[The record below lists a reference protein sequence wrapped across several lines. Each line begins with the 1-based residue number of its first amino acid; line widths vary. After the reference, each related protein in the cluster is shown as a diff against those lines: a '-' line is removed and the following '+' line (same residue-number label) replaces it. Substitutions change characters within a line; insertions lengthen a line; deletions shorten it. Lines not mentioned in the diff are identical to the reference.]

1 MPTDRRSAR
10 RLALVPLAALALA
23 GCAALEEAASDGQD
37 PAAALAEADF
47 ALQLLHLADM
57 DGASGALDDVGAFS
71 ALVARLREDYP
82 DNTLLVSSGDNYIPG
97 PRYFAAS
104 ADALA
109 GPLGAA
115 GDGRADIAFLNEMG
129 VAASAVGNH
138 ELDQGTGAFAAIV
151 APETVGADDEDG
163 RPAGEYPGA
172 AFPYLSANLDFA
184 ADEDLA
190 ALATEGGQ
198 AVGAI
203 AGRLAPSATVEVGG
217 ETIGLVGAT
226 TPTLGAITSTGDIGV
241 RPADATDVDALAAE
255 IQGAV
260 DALVGQGV
268 DKIVLLAHM
277 QQLSV
282 ERALATRLSGVDVIV
297 GGGSNTL
304 LADADDALRPGDS
317 ADDVYPLAFEG
328 ADGAP
333 VLLVNV
339 DGDYRYVGRLV
350 VGFDA
355 DGQLLPAT
363 LDEAVNGVRATTA
376 ENVAALGATTPDPE
390 VVALATALQDVLA
403 ERDGVIVGRASVYL
417 DGRRGSVRSE
427 ETNMGNLT
435 ADANLW
441 LARQADPETVIS
453 LKNGGGIRAPI
464 GLEVQPPG
472 TIDPEAV
479 EFLPTPANPAVGK
492 REGDVSQFDLQGT
505 LRFNNGLTL
514 LNVGAAELKDILE
527 HAVAGAAPDA
537 TPGAF
542 PQVGG
547 LSFSFDPSGTAR
559 EGGDT
564 NGAAD
569 VPGTRV
575 RDIAVL
581 DEDGAVAD
589 VLFEDGELQGD
600 PGRAFRLVILDFIAS
615 CVGDASAEAE
625 CGDGYPLKGLA
636 APDRIDL
643 ADAGVDPGA
652 SDFADPGSEQ
662 DALAEYLAARFAET
676 PYAEAETSPSED
688 RRIRNLA
695 AR

>member
-1 MPTDRRSAR
+1 MPIDRRFA
-10 RLALVPLAALALA
+10 LAPLAALALSA
-23 GCAALEEAASDGQD
+23 LALSGCAALDEATSDGQD

-47 ALQLLHLADM
+47 ALQLLHFADV

-71 ALVARLREDYP
+71 ALVARFRDDFP

-104 ADALA
+104 AEALA

-115 GDGRADIAFLNEMG
+115 GEGRADIAFLNELG
-129 VAASAVGNH
+129 VVASAVGNH
-138 ELDQGTGAFAAIV
+138 ELDQGTGAFASIV
-151 APETVGADDEDG
+151 APETVGADDEDE

-184 ADEDLA
+184 ADENLA
-190 ALATEGGQ
+190 PLASEGGQ
-198 AVGAI
+198 PVGTVA
-203 AGRLAPSATVEVGG
+203 ARLAPSATVEIDGR
-217 ETIGLVGAT
+217 TIGLVGAT
-226 TPTLGAITSTGDIGV
+226 TPRLGAITSAGDIGV
-241 RPADATDVDALAAE
+241 RPAEADDVDALAAE
-255 IQGAV
+255 IQDAV
-260 DALVGQGV
+260 DALVARGV

-277 QQLSV
+277 QQISI
-282 ERALATRLSGVDVIV
+282 ERALAPRLTGVDVIV
-297 GGGSNTL
+297 AGGSNTL
-304 LADADDALRPGDS
+304 LADADDALRAGDAA
-317 ADDVYPLAFEG
+317 ADAYPIIDRG

-339 DGDYRYVGRLV
+339 DGDYRYLGRLV
-350 VGFDA
+350 VGFDDA
-355 DGQLLPAT
+355 GRILPAT
-363 LDEAVNGVRATTA
+363 LDEAVNGAWASSA
-376 ENVAALGATTPDPE
+376 ENVAALGATPDPE
-390 VVALATALQDVLA
+390 IETLASTLQGVLA
-403 ERDGVIVGRASVYL
+403 ERDGNIVGRASVYL

-427 ETNMGNLT
+427 ETNLGNLT

-441 LARQADPETVIS
+441 LARQADPEAVIS

-472 TIDPEAV
+472 TLDPEAV
-479 EFLPTPANPAVGK
+479 EFLPPPANPAVGK

-514 LNVGAAELKDILE
+514 LSVGAAELVDILE
-527 HAVAGAAPDA
+527 HAVAEAGPDA

-547 LSFSFDPSGTAR
+547 IAFSFDPAGTAR
-559 EGGDT
+559 QGGDT

-575 RDIAVL
+575 RELAVL
-581 DEDGAVAD
+581 DENGAVAD
-589 VLFEDGELQGD
+589 VLVEGGELQGD
-600 PGRAFRLVILDFIAS
+600 AARAFRLVILDFIAS
-615 CVGDASAEAE
+615 CVGDAQAE

-636 APDRIDL
+636 APDRVDL
-643 ADAGVDPGA
+643 ADAGVDPGS
-652 SDFADPGSEQ
+652 SDFAEPGSEQ
-662 DALAEYLAARFAET
+662 DALAEYLAARFADT
-676 PYAEAETSPSED
+676 PYAEAETSPAED

>member
-1 MPTDRRSAR
+1 MPTDRISNAC
-10 RLALVPLAALALA
+10 LALVPLAALALA
-23 GCAALEEAASDGQD
+23 GCATLEEAIPGGKDSD
-37 PAAALAEADF
+37 AALAEADF
-47 ALQLLHLADM
+47 VLQLLHMADM
-57 DGASGALDDVGAFS
+57 DGASGALEDVGAFS
-71 ALVARLREDYP
+71 ALVARFREDFP
-82 DNTLLVSSGDNYIPG
+82 DRTLLVSSGDNYIPG

-138 ELDQGTGAFAAIV
+138 ELDQGTAAFAALV
-151 APETVGADDEDG
+151 APERVGADDGDG
-163 RPAGEYPGA
+163 RPAGDYPGA
-172 AFPYLSANLDFA
+172 TFPYLSANLDFT
-184 ADEDLA
+184 ADE
-190 ALATEGGQ
+190 ALAPLATGGGQ
-198 AVGAI
+198 ATEAIGA
-203 AGRLAPSATVEVGG
+203 RLAPSAVLEIDGA
-217 ETIGLVGAT
+217 TIGLVGAT
-226 TPTLGAITSTGDIGV
+226 TPGLGAITSAGDVGV
-241 RPADATDVDALAAE
+241 RPADADDVDALAAE

-260 DALVGQGV
+260 DALVAQGV
-268 DKIVLLAHM
+268 NKVVLLAHM

-282 ERALATRLSGVDVIV
+282 ERALATRLANVDIIV

-304 LADADDALRPGDS
+304 LADADDALRAGD
-317 ADDVYPLAFEG
+317 AAADVYPLAFEG

-339 DGDYRYVGRLV
+339 DGDYRYLGRLV

-355 DGQLLPAT
+355 AGRILPAT
-363 LDEAVNGVRATTA
+363 LDESTNGVRATTA
-376 ENVAALGATTPDPE
+376 ENVAALGATPDPE
-390 VVALATALQDVLA
+390 VVALATTLSDVLA
-403 ERDGVIVGRASVYL
+403 ERDGNIVGRASVYL
-417 DGRRGSVRSE
+417 DGRRGAVRSE

-472 TIDPEAV
+472 TLDPQAV
-479 EFLPTPANPAVGK
+479 EFLPPPANPAVGK

-514 LNVGAAELKDILE
+514 LTLSAAELRDVLE
-527 HAVAGAAPDA
+527 HALAEAAPDA

-542 PQVGG
+542 PQVAG
-547 LSFSFDPSGTAR
+547 LAFSFDPAGTAR
-559 EGGDT
+559 TGGDT

-575 RDIAVL
+575 RDLAVL
-581 DEDGAVAD
+581 DEGGAVAD
-589 VLFEDGELQGD
+589 VLVEDGVLQGD
-600 PGRAFRLVILDFIAS
+600 PARALRIVILDFIAG
-615 CVGDASAEAE
+615 CVGEASAEAE

-643 ADAGVDPGA
+643 ADVGVDPGA
-652 SDFADPGSEQ
+652 SDFAEPGSEQ

-676 PYAEAETSPSED
+676 PYAEPETAPSED

>member
-1 MPTDRRSAR
+1 MSIDRRSPA
-10 RLALVPLAALALA
+10 RLALAPVAAALALA
-23 GCAALEEAASDGQD
+23 GCAALDEAPGGPDAR
-37 PAAALAEADF
+37 AALAEADF
-47 ALQLLHLADM
+47 VLQLLHFADM

-71 ALVARLREDYP
+71 GLVTHLRGEYP

-115 GDGRADIAFLNEMG
+115 GDGRADIAFLNAMG
-129 VAASAVGNH
+129 VATSAVGNH
-138 ELDQGTGAFAAIV
+138 ELDQGTGAFASLV
-151 APETVGADDEDG
+151 APETVGPDDEDERPEG
-163 RPAGEYPGA
+163 RYPGA

-184 ADEDLA
+184 ADEELA
-190 ALATEGGQ
+190 PLAVEGGRP
-198 AVGAI
+198 VGEI
-203 AGRLAPSATVEVGG
+203 AARLAPSATVEIDG
-217 ETIGLVGAT
+217 ETVGLVGAT
-226 TPTLGAITSTGDIGV
+226 TPGLGAITSSGDIGV
-241 RPADATDVDALAAE
+241 RPADADDVDALAAE

-260 DALVGQGV
+260 DALVEAGV
-268 DKIVLLAHM
+268 DKVVLLAHM

-282 ERALATRLSGVDVIV
+282 ERELATRLSDVDVV
-297 GGGSNTL
+297 VAGGSNTL
-304 LADADDALRPGDS
+304 LADPDDTLRTGDTAADA
-317 ADDVYPLAFEG
+317 YPLVLEG

-339 DGDYRYVGRLV
+339 DGDYRYLGRLV

-355 DGQLLPAT
+355 DGRLLPAT
-363 LDEAVNGVRATTA
+363 LDEAVNGAVASTA
-376 ENVAALGATTPDPE
+376 ETLAGLGATPDPAVE
-390 VVALATALQDVLA
+390 ALASALREVLA
-403 ERDGVIVGRASVYL
+403 ERDGAIVGRTSVYL

-441 LARQADPETVIS
+441 LARQADPQTVIA
-453 LKNGGGIRAPI
+453 LKNGGGIRSPI

-472 TIDPEAV
+472 TVDPDAV
-479 EFLPTPANPAVGK
+479 EFLPPRANPAVGK

-514 LNVGAAELKDILE
+514 LTVTAAELVDILE
-527 HAVAGAAPDA
+527 HAVAEAGPDA

-542 PQVGG
+542 PQVAG
-547 LSFSFDPSGTAR
+547 LTFAFDPAGTAR
-559 EGGDT
+559 AGGDT

-569 VPGTRV
+569 VPGERV
-575 RDIAVL
+575 RELATVD
-581 DEDGAVAD
+581 DNGDVAD
-589 VLFEDGELQGD
+589 VLVEDGALQGD
-600 PGRAFRLVILDFIAS
+600 PDRSFRLVILDFIAA
-615 CVGDASAEAE
+615 CVGDPSAEAE

-636 APDRIDL
+636 APDRVDL
-643 ADAGVDPGA
+643 ADAGVDPGM

-662 DALAEYLAARFAET
+662 DAFAEYLAARFAET
-676 PYAEAETSPSED
+676 PYDEAETAPSED